1 MNLEKNNLSNWAI
14 RPLAVS
20 SREGA
25 ATFFADPVCG
35 ATGSLE
41 RNQDFIGRYYHAER
55 VEMQARTTTV
65 DAEIS
70 SGAPPPQFMKI
81 DVEGHELEVLAGA
94 ENTLRYHRPSLIFE
108 TTRNHREI
116 SSLLGALEYELF
128 DLEGKRIEEPQYNT
142 IAAPRESAL
151 FD

>member
-1 MNLEKNNLSNWAI
+1 
-14 RPLAVS
+14 
-20 SREGA
+20 
-25 ATFFADPVCG
+25 
-35 ATGSLE
+35 
-41 RNQDFIGRYYHAER
+41 
-55 VEMQARTTTV
+55 
-65 DAEIS
+65 
-70 SGAPPPQFMKI
+70 MKI